1 MNFITLVGFEIR
13 RTLRKPMFLVFQII
27 FPLLLIFI
35 LGSALSNSF
44 QMKDV
49 ALKPVQVAWVQEDS
63 GSLAASVDG
72 FLQAPEVKSIV
83 RITRVADREE
93 AVKQVKAGETEFAVI
108 VPAGFS
114 DDVTQGKEANWE
126 WIPGNDRSQNLVAES
141 VFQSFL
147 DHTNGMQAAA
157 IALGPDAATTAA
169 PGAQTAEGGE
179 ASYVHVGKLN
189 AKYEY
194 SSKQYYGASMLIMF
208 LLYAG
213 MGASFSLA
221 LEKEGHTLSRLN
233 STPVSEVTLL
243 LGKVF
248 GNFILTLLQSAVIV
262 GFTTAVLGVDWGSSY
277 LPIAIV
283 CVSLSVL
290 SISLAVIGTAL
301 IKNTKSLQMVFQ
313 IPIMV
318 MTFLS
323 GGFTPLPEEGAFG
336 HLREFT
342 VNHWAFQSLLN
353 NMLGSDS
360 SIVWHQT
367 GVLAAIAATI
377 LALSV
382 LAYRK
387 VGYRE

>member
-1 MNFITLVGFEIR
+1 MNFIAIVVFEIR
-13 RTLRKPMFLVFQII
+13 RTLRRPMFLVFQII

-35 LGSALSNSF
+35 LGSALSNAF
-44 QMKDV
+44 QVKDV

-72 FLQAPEVKSIV
+72 FLQAPEVKSVV
-83 RITRVADREE
+83 RISRVAGREE
-93 AVKQVKAGETEFAVI
+93 AVRQVKAGEAEFAVI
-108 VPAGFS
+108 VPAAFS
-114 DDVTQGKEANWE
+114 DNVMQGKEASWE
-126 WIPGNDRSQNLVAES
+126 WIPGNDRGQNLVAES

-157 IALGPDAATTAA
+157 IALGSSAATA
-169 PGAQTAEGGE
+169 PGAQPAEGSE

-213 MGASFSLA
+213 MGASLSLA

-248 GNFILTLLQSAVIV
+248 GNFVLTLVQSAVIV
-262 GFTTAVLGVDWGSSY
+262 GFTSIALDVDWGSSY
-277 LPIAIV
+277 LPIAVV
-283 CVSLSVL
+283 CVSLSIL

-323 GGFTPLPEEGAFG
+323 GGFTPLPEEGVLG

-367 GVLAAIAATI
+367 GMLAAIAATI